1 MCGSISAL
9 SETREIPGKPNEG
22 IGWRRYLTFAVVD
35 RCWYD
40 LIVMER
46 SPRHQQ
52 TCSKSVNMSEVF
64 YIVPCLSLSWPKRLR
79 AYLYLYSFNEST
91 RDFFQGIITFEQLWR
106 TYTNHEYGWIWQ
118 MVWICLDVLFGLG
131 DSLGFYGFFTLGHID
146 FRHLR
151 TAKFSAK
158 ALSRFPGSKHS
169 TAVLSFSW
177 QLSENCWRMRLIFW
191 KLPFVSVIR

>member
-40 LIVMER
+40 SIVMER

-64 YIVPCLSLSWPKRLR
+64 HIVPCLSLSWPKRLR

-91 RDFFQGIITFEQLWR
+91 RDFFQGIITSEQLWR
-106 TYTNHEYGWIWQ
+106 TYTNHEYGWIW
-118 MVWICLDVLFGLG
+118 MNMDEYGRWFGCPVWD
-131 DSLGFYGFFTLGHID
+131 LGFIGILWIVHTGSHRL
-146 FRHLR
+146 HLQ
-151 TAKFSAK
+151 TS
-158 ALSRFPGSKHS
+158 SDSK
-169 TAVLSFSW
+169 VLC
-177 QLSENCWRMRLIFW
+177 QGTEPIPRL
-191 KLPFVSVIR
+191 